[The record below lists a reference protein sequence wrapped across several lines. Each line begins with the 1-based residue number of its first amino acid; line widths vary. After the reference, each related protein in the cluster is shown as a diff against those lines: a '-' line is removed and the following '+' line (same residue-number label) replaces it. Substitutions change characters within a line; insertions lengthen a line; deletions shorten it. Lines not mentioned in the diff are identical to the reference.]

1 MLCNN
6 VYTLIKWNK
15 QMKSL
20 GVKFS
25 DKTDLQIKDIASVV
39 DMPNSK
45 IARAA
50 MQIGLMQLK
59 NAAAKDCHN
68 AKSFIAIEDAKSRH

>member
-1 MLCNN
+1 MCKLN
-6 VYTLIKWNK
+6 KWNN

-25 DKTDLQIKDIASVV
+25 DKTDLQIKDLAAVV
-39 DMPNSK
+39 GMSNSQ

-50 MQIGLMQLK
+50 MQIGLLQLK
-59 NAAAKDCHN
+59 NAAVKDCDN

>member
-1 MLCNN
+1 
-6 VYTLIKWNK
+6 
-15 QMKSL
+15 MKIL
-20 GVKFS
+20 GVQFS
-25 DKTDLQIKDIASVV
+25 DKTDIQIKDIALAVGMSK
-39 DMPNSK
+39 SK

-59 NAAAKDCHN
+59 NSAAKDCDS

>member
-1 MLCNN
+1 
-6 VYTLIKWNK
+6 
-15 QMKSL
+15 MKSL

-25 DKTDLQIKDIASVV
+25 DKTDLQIKDLASVV

-59 NAAAKDCHN
+59 NAAVKDCDT

>member
-1 MLCNN
+1 
-6 VYTLIKWNK
+6 
-15 QMKSL
+15 MKSL

-25 DKTDLQIKDIASVV
+25 DKTDLQIKDLAAVV
-39 DMPNSK
+39 GMSNSQ

-50 MQIGLMQLK
+50 MQIGLLQLK
-59 NAAAKDCHN
+59 NAAVKDCDN